1 MNIEIINKLDEITNI
16 IDNDKDINEYKKLK
30 EEILNDKELLNKI
43 EKLKKIDKYDD
54 NYLLLKKEILSNKKY
69 KRYIELENNL
79 FFDIKDIN
87 KKLNSL
93 KEKSECK

>member
-93 KEKSECK
+93 KEKSECN